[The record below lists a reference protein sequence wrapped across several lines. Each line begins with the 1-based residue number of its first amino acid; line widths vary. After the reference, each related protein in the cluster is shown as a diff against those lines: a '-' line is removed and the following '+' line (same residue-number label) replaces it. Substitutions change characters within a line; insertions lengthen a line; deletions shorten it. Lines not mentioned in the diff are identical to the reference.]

1 MLFAVTDEKKA
12 MEKLAPVISDKWA
25 LFTRGEAILAT
36 LWVQFRDSIRLP
48 IINPRETKKTN
59 LRRGQPNP
67 CHSINNN
74 SGSSMLIHYNR
85 FDLSECFRKAI
96 SLYFG

>member
-1 MLFAVTDEKKA
+1 MVFAVTAEKKA

-25 LFTRGEAILAT
+25 LRTRGEAILAT

-48 IINPRETKKTN
+48 ISRPRETKKTN

-67 CHSINNN
+67 CQSMANV
-74 SGSSMLIHYNR
+74 SGCSMI
-85 FDLSECFRKAI
+85 I
-96 SLYFG
+96 SL